1 MFTIS
6 NAILKDPFVYKYLSA
21 QRTNFSKFAQAG
33 VTGTSNEVQQLMA
46 ASGGQGRLINISSWR
61 DLDGADEVLSET
73 PLTPGA
79 PGAANEAVVIHRRGK
94 AFAATDLAAL
104 VSGQDPV
111 GEVIAGIAEYQQK
124 RRAEVLLATLEGY
137 FAANAANNGGDQIY
151 ASDTQLD
158 AYTLNSA
165 RAKFGDGA
173 NDLKAVA
180 MHSLTFA
187 RFAAACAGTQTA
199 VGVNVALEQIQQYTG
214 MRIIVSDDIPYHA
227 ETQTGTIY
235 MLAPNSIIEETC
247 PAPARVPVLEEFRDA
262 LAGKSGVI
270 TRDFYAVHIRG
281 TSYKGAITST
291 SPTNEDLKTAGN
303 WERVWDRKA
312 VKVMKVT
319 APLV

>member
-1 MFTIS
+1 MFDIS
-6 NAILKDPFVYKYLSA
+6 NAILKDPFVYKYLTA
-21 QRTNFSKFAQAG
+21 QRTNYSKFAQAG
-33 VTGTSNEVQQLMA
+33 VTGSSNEVRQLMA
-46 ASGGQGRLINISSWR
+46 ASGGQGQLINISSWR
-61 DLDGADEVLSET
+61 DLDGADEVLSEK
-73 PLTPGA
+73 PLTPGS

-104 VSGQDPV
+104 VSGQDPL
-111 GEVIAGIAEYQQK
+111 GEVVSGIAAYQQK
-124 RRAEVLLATLEGY
+124 RRAEVLLATLEGF
-137 FAANAANNGGDQIY
+137 FAANAADNNGDQIY
-151 ASDTQLD
+151 ASEAPLD

-187 RFAAACAGTQTA
+187 KFAAACAGSQTS

-214 MRIIVSDDIPYHA
+214 MRIIVSDDIPYNS
-227 ETQTGTIY
+227 ETKTGTIY

-247 PAPARVPVLEEFRDA
+247 PAPNRVPVLEEFRES

-270 TRDFYAVHIRG
+270 ARDFYAIHIRG
-281 TSYKGAITST
+281 TAYKGEIAST
-291 SPTNEDLKTAGN
+291 SPTNDDLKNAGN
-303 WERVWDRKA
+303 WKRVWDRKA

-319 APLV
+319 APLA